1 MTQSETLDLPE
12 RDSERARAASP
23 RWCNSYMNGCLQRPR
38 CYPTIR
44 SQPVALVATASAQMK
59 RLPPLAGVSY
69 DFLFV
74 RDKLPLA
81 VTQIQRDNR

>member
-1 MTQSETLDLPE
+1 
-12 RDSERARAASP
+12 
-23 RWCNSYMNGCLQRPR
+23 
-38 CYPTIR
+38 
-44 SQPVALVATASAQMK
+44 MK